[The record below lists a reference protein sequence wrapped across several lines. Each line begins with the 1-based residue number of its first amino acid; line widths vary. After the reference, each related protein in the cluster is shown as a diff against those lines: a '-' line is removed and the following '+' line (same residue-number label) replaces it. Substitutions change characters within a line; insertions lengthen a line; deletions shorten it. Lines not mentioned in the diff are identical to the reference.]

1 MRLPSTNF
9 FSLRLSQ
16 EKPCKPRRFAYLVTI
31 LCMSNLAV
39 SINNVSK
46 AYHISPQRNR
56 ATTLGE
62 AIGDFFSWRSLT
74 PKKEEFWA
82 LRDVSLDVYRGE
94 VLGIIGR
101 NGAGKTTLLK
111 ILSRITEPTTGCVDL
126 YGRVGSLL
134 EVGTGFHPELTGR
147 ENIYLNGSV
156 LGMSRSEI
164 DQKFASIVAFAETEA
179 FLDTPVKRYSSGMY
193 VRLAFAVAAHLNPD
207 ILIVDEVL
215 AVGDL
220 QFQKKSMARM
230 ESAAAGEGKTIL
242 FVSHNMAAI
251 TKLCQRVALLDR
263 GTIQAIGPVTE
274 VVAQYL
280 HMVGEKQQAVVTLAG
295 DDLPQ
300 PLQRL
305 VVRTINSKDEITGSF
320 KLGEHWRVRLE
331 FEISGA
337 VDHCIAAAGL
347 QTLGSIPLV
356 TYWSQPADL
365 EPGHYAVDFACDLPL
380 GAGELTIVIGISSY
394 ERTLFYREA
403 VSQVSI
409 AELAVAQQPYRASGA
424 GFIASFSRPRIA
436 KISAG
441 TE

>member
-1 MRLPSTNF
+1 
-9 FSLRLSQ
+9 
-16 EKPCKPRRFAYLVTI
+16 
-31 LCMSNLAV
+31 MSDLAV
-39 SINNVSK
+39 SINNVGK
-46 AYHISPQRNR
+46 AYYIYPQRNR

-164 DQKFASIVAFAETEA
+164 DQKFASIVAFAETET

-251 TKLCQRVALLDR
+251 AKLCQRVVS
-263 GTIQAIGPVTE
+263 G
-274 VVAQYL
+274 
-280 HMVGEKQQAVVTLAG
+280 
-295 DDLPQ
+295 
-300 PLQRL
+300 
-305 VVRTINSKDEITGSF
+305 SIT
-320 KLGEHWRVRLE
+320 LGERWLIRVE
-331 FEISGA
+331 FEISA
-337 VDHCIAAAGL
+337 ALEHCIVAVGL
-347 QTLGSIPLV
+347 RTLDSISLV
-356 TYWSQPADL
+356 TIWSRATDL
-365 EPGHYAVDFACDLPL
+365 Q
-380 GAGELTIVIGISSY
+380 AGEYLVEFPCDFSFSAGQVTITVGISSF
-394 ERTLFYREA
+394 ERPLFHREKLA
-403 VSQVSI
+403 QVSI
-409 AELAVAQQPYRASGA
+409 ADLADREQPLRASGA
-424 GFIASFSRPRIA
+424 GFMTSFSRPQIA
-436 KISAG
+436 KIS
-441 TE
+441 